1 MFEEDYSS
9 DILQAL
15 TNEFVKDLPSDFLQ
29 KLENID
35 HIDISTALNEV
46 DSSEFHSHSIDSS
59 TRPAG
64 ATDLYALSESEAYQ
78 VSSRSDVHTIPQELP
93 ITERYN
99 KECHCFD
106 CQNAFAQFNVKIPAI
121 PCLPSAVTD
130 NRTFIPSTQNRW
142 NTTFEFSTFNRSPIL
157 AVPNNL
163 KLNTKYNN
171 FKPED
176 FSAHPQT
183 LKEATKM
190 LTAEIPEGVKVNT
203 EYISKTMREWLWVS
217 KISKDTFITNI
228 LECNS
233 TTYTRYLHLPPS
245 FEEMDK
251 FSYQREL
258 YRVLYNWISFPEE
271 VKHQII
277 KLKILDQR

>member
-35 HIDISTALNEV
+35 HIDILTALNEV

-106 CQNAFAQFNVKIPAI
+106 CQNAVAQFNVKIQAI

-130 NRTFIPSTQNRW
+130 NRTFIPSVSLFSKEVPYIICFQTQNRW

-163 KLNTKYNN
+163 KLNTKC
-171 FKPED
+171 
-176 FSAHPQT
+176 
-183 LKEATKM
+183 
-190 LTAEIPEGVKVNT
+190 
-203 EYISKTMREWLWVS
+203 EYINPKFCEKNELSCQH
-217 KISKDTFITNI
+217 TF
-228 LECNS
+228 
-233 TTYTRYLHLPPS
+233 
-245 FEEMDK
+245 
-251 FSYQREL
+251 
-258 YRVLYNWISFPEE
+258 
-271 VKHQII
+271 KHY
-277 KLKILDQR
+277 KK